1 MKNKKYTK
9 KARILTGLLGLISQ
23 IYRITATT
31 GDRRITAAGD
41 PRITAES
48 E

>member
-9 KARILTGLLGLISQ
+9 RVFIMHTFKAYFFKIF
-23 IYRITATT
+23 RITAN
-31 GDRRITAAGD
+31 GDRRITASGD

-48 E
+48 I